1 MTGSTQPVEI
11 IATAAFGVEASVKWE
26 LSRLGYEAKVTSP
39 GRLSFKADPAAVVR
53 SNLHLRAADRVLV
66 VVGRFRAKDFDDLF
80 AGVSAID
87 WRRWIPEGAR
97 VTPRVGIVRSP
108 MKSPRSAQS
117 VTKRAVVE
125 TVAGKGN
132 TLDESGP
139 EIVVDV
145 SVLGEDVT
153 VSLDSSGAGLHKRGY
168 RHRAQAGQLK
178 ETLAAALVM
187 ICRWRRD
194 QPLIDPFCG
203 SGTIPIEA
211 AMLASNRAPGLGRSF
226 AAETWP
232 WIDESIWAKE
242 RSRASEQVD
251 DSGIAPIL
259 ASDINPQAVGLAR
272 QCAEHADVAHLVRFD
287 LRDYRELESDL
298 SDGWVITNPPY
309 GVRVGEEK
317 EAKRIQKDLPAVL
330 SRLPSF
336 SHGLLLGGSDFEP
349 IIGKAA
355 TRKRKLYNAKI
366 QCTLYQ
372 FAPTADA
379 EPVFSTSTNG
389 QALDQFRAALTK
401 RARHFRKWPD
411 QHGVHA
417 FRVFE
422 GEVLGLRVS
431 IDRLGDAVRVE
442 DRGDPGRTYSANKLN
457 VLREIS
463 DVSSQVLGTTPEAV
477 QRVHRGASSQRSTDP
492 VVVNER
498 GVLYATRP
506 AEISGSGL
514 ELSLRE
520 LRGWV
525 ERRAKS
531 ARVLDICARPGHACE
546 CAAAVASSMTAYS
559 PDDLAQARL
568 RRNLKLNTIVNAE
581 IDVGDPVDAIDK
593 VEDERFDLVLCVLG
607 SDESSRITPA
617 FADLLISCA
626 EVLNP
631 GGTALLALPAFVGV
645 DENSLSET
653 GFPVKE
659 LTKSLTPDDFKN
671 AMPWRIWACRSSAD

>member
-1 MTGSTQPVEI
+1 MTGPTEPVEI

-26 LSRLGYEAKVTSP
+26 LSRLGYEAKVSSP
-39 GRLSFKADPAAVVR
+39 GRLSFNADPAAIVR

-80 AGVSAID
+80 AGVTAID
-87 WRRWIPEGAR
+87 WKGWIPDGAR

-108 MKSPRSAQS
+108 LKSPRSAQS
-117 VTKRAVVE
+117 VTKRAIVE
-125 TVAGKGN
+125 SIAGKGN
-132 TLDESGP
+132 TLEESGP
-139 EIVVDV
+139 EVVVDV

-168 RHRAQAGQLK
+168 RQRAQAGQVK

-211 AMLASNRAPGLGRSF
+211 ALLASNRAPGIGRAF
-226 AAETWP
+226 AAEHWP
-232 WIDESIWAKE
+232 WIGDSVWEQE

-251 DSGIAPIL
+251 DSGIAPII
-259 ASDINPQAVGLAR
+259 ATDINPQSVGLAR
-272 QCAEHADVAHLVRFD
+272 QCAENAGVAHIVRFD
-287 LRDYRELESDL
+287 LGDYRELETEL
-298 SDGWVITNPPY
+298 SNGWVITNPPY

-349 IIGKAA
+349 IIGKSA

-372 FAPTADA
+372 FAPSPDDSPA
-379 EPVFSTSTNG
+379 FSAIASG
-389 QALDQFRAALTK
+389 HALDQFRAALTK
-401 RARHFRKWPD
+401 RARHFRKWPS
-411 QHGVHA
+411 QHDVHA

-422 GEVLGLRVS
+422 GEVLGLRVT
-431 IDRLGDAVRVE
+431 IDRLGEALRVE
-442 DRGDPGRTYSANKLN
+442 DRGDPGKSYSADKLN
-457 VLREIS
+457 ILREIS
-463 DVSSQVLGTTPEAV
+463 GIASEVMGISTDSVH
-477 QRVHRGASSQRSTDP
+477 RVHRSASSQRASDP
-492 VVVNER
+492 VEVVER
-498 GVLYATRP
+498 GVGYEVRP
-506 AEISGSGL
+506 AEISGAGL
-514 ELSLRE
+514 ELPLRE
-520 LRGWV
+520 LRAWV
-525 ERRAKS
+525 ARRAEN
-531 ARVLDICARPGHACE
+531 ARVLDLCARPGHATE
-546 CAAAVASSMTAYS
+546 CSAAVASDMTAYC

-568 RRNLKLNTIVNAE
+568 RRNLKLNRVANS
-581 IDVGDPVDAIDK
+581 DVGVGDPVDVIDQI
-593 VEDERFDLVLCVLG
+593 ESDRYDLITCVLG
-607 SDESSRITPA
+607 SDEASRVTPA
-617 FADLLISCA
+617 FADLMLSCA

-631 GGTALLALPAFVGV
+631 GGTALLAVPACTAF
-645 DENSLSET
+645 DEGSLGDI
-653 GFPVKE
+653 GFSVKE

-671 AMPWRIWACRSSAD
+671 AMPWRVWACRAPAD